1 MVRQQD
7 RHKVILSY
15 KENSRPTLSTG
26 EAKAEEPQV
35 QSSSEILSKSKARL
49 SNLVRSRLKVKEKKK
64 PRYSRVHTCLAGKGS
79 GFNPQYTPHKKQ
91 LFIYPEIQVLFSY
104 FSLCGPGKLDL
115 YSLF

>member
-1 MVRQQD
+1 MVRQKD

-35 QSSSEILSKSKARL
+35 QSSSEMQSKSKARL
-49 SNLVRSRLKVKEKKK
+49 SNLVRSGLKVKEKKK
-64 PRYSRVHTCLAGKGS
+64 TQDIVY
-79 GFNPQYTPHKKQ
+79 PQYTPHKKQ